1 MQEDYPRGAYF
12 LRTTVAQGLWYWA
25 SPHLP
30 LTQLLL
36 GAQGVEARLGDDL
49 TEEL

>member
-1 MQEDYPRGAYF
+1 MPCC
-12 LRTTVAQGLWYWA
+12 
-25 SPHLP
+25 P

-49 TEEL
+49 TEELQKHVL